1 MSARAEGGKRRH
13 GSTARVSRSSAEKET
28 RPPVG
33 SAAIRRRWARRRFAA
48 GDPVLGPRG
57 GALAR
62 GGAGEPRGRLDL
74 ARGGQEGAVRGEV
87 AELRGGDR
95 RR

>member
-1 MSARAEGGKRRH
+1 MLRFDGAGEPAARGRR
-13 GSTARVSRSSAEKET
+13 
-28 RPPVG
+28 
-33 SAAIRRRWARRRFAA
+33 ILAA
-48 GDPVLGPRG
+48 GGPVLGQRV

-62 GGAGEPRGRLDL
+62 GGAGKPRGGLNL
-74 ARGGQEGAVRGEV
+74 ARGGREGAIRGEV